1 MNLHITGR
9 HIEVTPAIREY
20 VENKI
25 GRLHKHFDSIVEAQ
39 VILSVERV
47 KHNAEIT
54 VHVAGKDL
62 HCSCSEDSLYAA
74 IDVLADKIER
84 QIVKYKTKQT
94 PSHHQPHKRME
105 TPSATPTQ
113 S

>member
-9 HIEVTPAIREY
+9 HLEVTPAIHDY

-47 KHNAEIT
+47 KHTAEIT

-62 HCSCSEDSLYAA
+62 FCSSSEDSLYAA

-84 QIVKYKTKQT
+84 QIVKYKTKHAPT
-94 PSHHQPHKRME
+94 HHQPHKRME
-105 TPSATPTQ
+105 ASLA
-113 S
+113 